1 MLFGLD
7 GVELSLII
15 VFATLFMS
23 ILSGYPV
30 AFALS
35 GSAIISFILIA
46 IGSEMGWLLVEFEG
60 EIYPLLAVHNQIF
73 DEPAWIKGLDVLALW
88 GINSFSRALA
98 RTRTIPCWRCRYS
111 F

>member
-15 VFATLFMS
+15 VFATLFMA

-46 IGSEMGWLLVEFEG
+46 IGSELGWLLVEFEG
-60 EIYPLLAVHNQIF
+60 EVYPLLAVHHQI
-73 DEPAWIKGLDVLALW
+73 LT
-88 GINSFSRALA
+88 A
-98 RTRTIPCWRCRYS
+98 RRG
-111 F
+111 

>member
-7 GVELSLII
+7 GVEISLII
-15 VFATLFMS
+15 VFATLFMA

-46 IGSEMGWLLVEFEG
+46 IGSEL
-60 EIYPLLAVHNQIF
+60 
-73 DEPAWIKGLDVLALW
+73 GLSL
-88 GINSFSRALA
+88 
-98 RTRTIPCWRCRYS
+98 IPISSPRD
-111 F
+111 